1 MSAEVLAAILQLI
14 ARVTLIWILLPR
26 VVTPSGYAI
35 TTFYFGLRKEL
46 G

>member
-26 VVTPSGYAI
+26 VITLSGKAI
-35 TTFYFGLRKEL
+35 TTFSFDLRKVL